1 MNETFTCTDC
11 GALVFD
17 ATAYR
22 VQGQRT
28 RCFLCDW
35 VRAEEPDDE
44 GRRDE
49 LRRLVNRE

>member
-1 MNETFTCTDC
+1 MSGSFTCEDC
-11 GALVFD
+11 GATVFPVAGSWAD
-17 ATAYR
+17 R
-22 VQGQRT
+22 ERT

-44 GRRDE
+44 EARDE